1 MKKLGFI
8 FALLVAAAL
17 STGCAVNRATA
28 KVDPSANLAALKT
41 MHVVKLPEED
51 AGIDTLI
58 AEDLRR
64 RGYSVTTGTERPAK
78 VDAVVT
84 YVDRWMWDI
93 TMYLLELTVMIRE
106 PETEFPMATGNS
118 FHTSLTR
125 KSPPAMVEEV
135 MTNIFKE
142 QKQ

>member
-64 RGYSVTTGTERPAK
+64 RGYLVTTGTERPAK

-118 FHTSLTR
+118 FHSSLTR